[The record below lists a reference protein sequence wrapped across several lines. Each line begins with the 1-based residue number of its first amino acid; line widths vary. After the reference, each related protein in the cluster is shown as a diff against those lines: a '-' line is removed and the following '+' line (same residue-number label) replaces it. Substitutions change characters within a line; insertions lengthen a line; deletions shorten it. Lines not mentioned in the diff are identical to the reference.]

1 MWQHRSRLINLT
13 LISYYIALIIV
24 WWRYYGSS
32 YTISGLVIDI
42 HGLVYVLVLL
52 AHSGRN
58 RLPVDRVS
66 QYLLRSVFY
75 TLCWATFFVLFCFYL
90 FLFWISFVVEMI
102 AARVPIGMRKLP
114 VYVLCVLGCSLMSEL
129 LLLLWLLR
137 SCGHKSWRR
146 STGIFPR
153 WMDIEPLVSR
163 LFVRQSIT
171 AHTHT
176 PVAFHSTFYI
186 RKKRFG

>member
-13 LISYYIALIIV
+13 LISYYIALIIIV
-24 WWRYYGSS
+24 WWRYYGSW
-32 YTISGLVIDI
+32 YTISGLVIYT
-42 HGLVYVLVLL
+42 HGLVSTCWCWL
-52 AHSGRN
+52 AHSGTN

-66 QYLLRSVFY
+66 QYLLRSVLY
-75 TLCWATFFVLFCFYL
+75 TIYSGRRFFF
-90 FLFWISFVVEMI
+90 FWISFVVEMI
-102 AARVPIGMRKLP
+102 ARGSRLE
-114 VYVLCVLGCSLMSEL
+114 CVNYPYMFFAFWVVSYMSEL

-163 LFVRQSIT
+163 LFVRESIT
-171 AHTHT
+171 AQHTHTHT

-186 RKKRFG
+186 RKKKQRFG